1 VLRTFDI
8 ILITIMLAAAT
19 VTYKIKYDA
28 EKRMADIRT
37 LQRKI
42 DFEKDTITL
51 LKADWSLLTQPNRLQ
66 KLTEIY
72 RTELDLAPIDPKQI
86 VSLDE
91 VPERPADDIE
101 NIISSSDELLAII
114 QNSEGAAA
122 SDQIKTGSVEQ
133 GQ

>member
-1 VLRTFDI
+1 MLRTFDI
-8 ILITIMLAAAT
+8 ILITIMLLAAT

-42 DFEKDTITL
+42 NFEKDTITL

-66 KLTEIY
+66 KLTETY
-72 RTELDLAPIDPKQI
+72 HSELNLAPIDAKQI
-86 VSLDE
+86 VSIDD
-91 VPERPADDIE
+91 VPERAPDDIQ
-101 NIISSSDELLAII
+101 NLISSSDEIMAII
-114 QNSEGAAA
+114 GKPDAIS
-122 SDQIKTGSVEQ
+122 TGSVEQ

>member
-1 VLRTFDI
+1 MLRTFDI

-28 EKRMADIRT
+28 EKRMADIAK

-66 KLTEIY
+66 KLVEIY
-72 RTELDLAPIDPKQI
+72 QAELDLKPIDARQI
-86 VSLDE
+86 VSIDE
-91 VPERPADDIE
+91 IPQRPADDIE
-101 NIISSSDELLAII
+101 NIISSSDELLASIKKT
-114 QNSEGAAA
+114 
-122 SDQIKTGSVEQ
+122 DQIKTGSVGQ
-133 GQ
+133 GR

>member
-1 VLRTFDI
+1 MLRTFDI

-42 DFEKDTITL
+42 DSEKDTITL

-66 KLTEIY
+66 KLSEIY
-72 RTELDLAPIDPKQI
+72 HSELNLAPIDPRQI
-86 VSLDE
+86 VSIDE
-91 VPERPADDIE
+91 VPERAPDDIE
-101 NIISSSDELLAII
+101 NIISSSDELLAAI
-114 QNSEGAAA
+114 NKTDSM
-122 SDQIKTGSVEQ
+122 KTGSVEQ

>member
-1 VLRTFDI
+1 MLRTFDI

-42 DFEKDTITL
+42 NAEKDTITL

-66 KLTEIY
+66 RLTEIY
-72 RTELDLAPIDPKQI
+72 QSELNLAPIDAKQI
-86 VSLDE
+86 VSVGE
-91 VPERPADDIE
+91 VPERPADDIQ

-114 QNSEGAAA
+114 NNAGTDTIS
-122 SDQIKTGSVEQ
+122 TGSVEQ

>member
-1 VLRTFDI
+1 MLRTFDI
-8 ILITIMLAAAT
+8 ILITVMLAAAT

-28 EKRMADIRT
+28 EKRMAEIRT

-66 KLTEIY
+66 KLVEVY
-72 RTELDLAPIDPKQI
+72 QSELDLAPIDAKQI
-86 VSLDE
+86 GSLNDI
-91 VPERPADDIE
+91 PERPADEIE
-101 NIISSSDELLAII
+101 NIISGSDELLAAIKKTD
-114 QNSEGAAA
+114 E
-122 SDQIKTGSVEQ
+122 IKTGSVRQ

>member
-1 VLRTFDI
+1 MLRTFDI

-28 EKRMADIRT
+28 EKQMADVRT

-42 DFEKDTITL
+42 NFEKDTITL

-66 KLTEIY
+66 KLVDVY
-72 RTELDLAPIDPKQI
+72 QSELDLKPIDAHQI
-86 VSLDE
+86 GSIEDI
-91 VPERPADDIE
+91 PERPADDIE
-101 NIISSSDELLAII
+101 NIISSSDELLASIKKP
-114 QNSEGAAA
+114 
-122 SDQIKTGSVEQ
+122 DQIKTGSVGQ

>member
-1 VLRTFDI
+1 MLRTFDI

-28 EKRMADIRT
+28 EKRMAEIAK

-66 KLTEIY
+66 KLVEIY
-72 RTELDLAPIDPKQI
+72 QSELDLKPIDARQI
-86 VSLDE
+86 VSIDDI
-91 VPERPADDIE
+91 PERPADDIE
-101 NIISSSDELLAII
+101 EIISSSDELLARLKNPDDI
-114 QNSEGAAA
+114 Q
-122 SDQIKTGSVEQ
+122 TGSVGQ
-133 GQ
+133 GR

>member
-1 VLRTFDI
+1 MLRTFDI

-28 EKRMADIRT
+28 EKRMADIRV

-66 KLTEIY
+66 KLSEIY
-72 RTELDLAPIDPKQI
+72 RTELNLAPIDPHQI
-86 VSLDE
+86 VSIDD
-91 VPERPADDIE
+91 VPERAPDDIE
-101 NIISSSDELLAII
+101 NIISSSDELLAVIN
-114 QNSEGAAA
+114 QTDSM
-122 SDQIKTGSVEQ
+122 KTGSVEQ